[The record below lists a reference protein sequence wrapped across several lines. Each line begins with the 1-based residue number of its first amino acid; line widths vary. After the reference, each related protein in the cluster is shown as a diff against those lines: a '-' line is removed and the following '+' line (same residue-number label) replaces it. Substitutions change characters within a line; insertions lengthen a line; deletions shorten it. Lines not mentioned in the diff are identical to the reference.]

1 VAFAAAAA
9 TAASFALLTSGLA
22 KVVFSGAF
30 GGILKPSGRFIIL
43 PPDPIKQVR
52 GLTTEETE
60 GVFGVS
66 AVGVFGVS
74 AEGVLDVSTEGVFD
88 VSTASSFFLSLIILL
103 SAIGVAILSV
113 GVARV
118 L

>member
-1 VAFAAAAA
+1 M
-9 TAASFALLTSGLA
+9 
-22 KVVFSGAF
+22 
-30 GGILKPSGRFIIL
+30 
-43 PPDPIKQVR
+43 
-52 GLTTEETE
+52 TTEETE